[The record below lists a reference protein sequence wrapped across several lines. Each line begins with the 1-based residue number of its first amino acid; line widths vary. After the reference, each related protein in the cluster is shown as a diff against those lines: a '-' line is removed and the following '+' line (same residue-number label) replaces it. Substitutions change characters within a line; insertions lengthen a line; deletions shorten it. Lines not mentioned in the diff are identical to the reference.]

1 MSRRVRKRIG
11 ETLVEAGLI
20 DEFQL
25 RSALADQKRWG
36 NRLGKT
42 LVKLGFV
49 EEAPLMRHLSKV
61 MGYPLAEIGGAEI
74 DPEVRALIPAD
85 QAKKF
90 RCMPLFIDGS
100 GASRYL
106 YVGMEEPADLNQ
118 LDALQLRTGMTVC
131 PVLIGFGELDAA
143 LARYYGVGLDPP
155 GRPEDD
161 QGFEIGGPRQVGPD
175 CLRHGDE
182 ALEAD
187 AEAEAPAPP
196 AEASAAPTAES
207 PAAPRAVAEATT
219 AGPAAE
225 KPDASDAGSPSVKM
239 NEVPTRQILQALTLA
254 LMDKGV
260 LTPDDLKARVRSL
273 QGRDGG

>member
-11 ETLVEAGLI
+11 ETLIEAGLI

-49 EEAPLMRHLSKV
+49 EEGPLMRHLSKV
-61 MGYPLAEIGGAEI
+61 MGYPVAEVGGAEI
-74 DPEVRALIPAD
+74 DSEVRALVPAD

-90 RCMPLFIDGS
+90 RCVPLFIDGT

-143 LARYYGVGLDPP
+143 LARYYGVGLDAP
-155 GRPEDD
+155 GKPEEN

-182 ALEAD
+182 ALESD
-187 AEAEAPAPP
+187 AAAEGPAPVPEGPAPVAEPAPAEGAA
-196 AEASAAPTAES
+196 AE
-207 PAAPRAVAEATT
+207 PAAAT
-219 AGPAAE
+219 PA
-225 KPDASDAGSPSVKM
+225 SPSEGNPAVKM

-260 LTPDDLKARVRSL
+260 LTPDELKARVRSL